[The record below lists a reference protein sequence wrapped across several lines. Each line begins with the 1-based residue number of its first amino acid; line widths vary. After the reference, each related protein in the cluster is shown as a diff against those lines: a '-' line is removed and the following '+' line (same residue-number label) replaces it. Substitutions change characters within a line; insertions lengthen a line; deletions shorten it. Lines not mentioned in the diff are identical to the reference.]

1 MLRDFPVELL
11 ARHIKD
17 SFSRATYNYVEKN
30 CNLRR
35 YNKLLS
41 KSMLVA
47 LCENKGEK
55 TIETS
60 VSISRGFSLLFNR
73 GFFLFGC
80 IIREISMFLESETF

>member
-1 MLRDFPVELL
+1 MLRDFPVDLL
-11 ARHIKD
+11 ARHMKG
-17 SFSRATYNYVEKN
+17 SFSRAACNYVEKD

-35 YNKLLS
+35 YNELLS

-80 IIREISMFLESETF
+80 IIREISMFLKSETF

>member
-1 MLRDFPVELL
+1 MTKGEKVLRDFPVDLL
-11 ARHIKD
+11 ARHMKD
-17 SFSRATYNYVEKN
+17 SFSRAACNYVEKN

-35 YNKLLS
+35 YNELLS

-60 VSISRGFSLLFNR
+60 VSI
-73 GFFLFGC
+73 
-80 IIREISMFLESETF
+80 

>member
-1 MLRDFPVELL
+1 MAKGEKVLQDFPVDML

-17 SFSRATYNYVEKN
+17 SFSRAEFNYVEKH

-35 YNKLLS
+35 YNELLS

-60 VSISRGFSLLFNR
+60 VSI
-73 GFFLFGC
+73 
-80 IIREISMFLESETF
+80 

>member
-1 MLRDFPVELL
+1 MAKGKKSVSRVFTVDLL
-11 ARHIKD
+11 ASQMKD
-17 SFSRATYNYVEKN
+17 SFSRAACNYVEKN

-35 YNKLLS
+35 YNELLS

-60 VSISRGFSLLFNR
+60 VSI
-73 GFFLFGC
+73 
-80 IIREISMFLESETF
+80 